1 MIRSFG
7 VNRPPANLVFW
18 DLILQVLRDTPS
30 VIYWP
35 GYGTVACVANPAVI
49 REMPPD
55 MVEAL
60 GYPLVVSRG
69 NEILA
74 AIERS

>member
-1 MIRSFG
+1 MIHSFG

-18 DLILQVLRDTPS
+18 DLILKVLQQTPS
-30 VIYWP
+30 VIHWP

-49 REMPPD
+49 RAMPPD

-69 NEILA
+69 EAILA
-74 AIERS
+74 AIERP